1 MENVIE
7 GLEQPAKKELK
18 RISRREETNS
28 AIGSWSGYIYQGLC
42 GILVVLRMLKDNAEK
57 YKSYSLQL
65 DSYEDFSI
73 LDSDG
78 KIVSLHQCKS
88 DKNRKDYNDEFK
100 KMKLKID
107 SLISDGMIHDP
118 ATHKYYFHC
127 NREVE
132 IADCYNIIAY
142 QFETGKNYCEPGRIQ
157 ALLDAEVEEMKKAG
171 SDTHALRAALETIV
185 NGDVLDTQ
193 QEFFRASKKD
203 KLYVI
208 ARKKKIPFVSFLE
221 VLERSIMSYNP
232 GDFLL
237 QMKEAYIIGMEKL
250 ALEDGD
256 EKIIETI
263 RLFTKRLLELSNE
276 DMTKFIQRVNPKD
289 KVEDSYQCFHDI
301 TSTERL
307 NNLFYLI
314 TEIPLNAESL
324 DWITA
329 KSLQTPS
336 TLGSDMPVRK
346 ASTQIYKN
354 QANLDL
360 PWIYDWIVGNVDEH
374 VDNIEEAANVINK
387 TAEVSDSK
395 SIFNIKKVGIL
406 TKKEKKDG
414 TFD

>member
-1 MENVIE
+1 
-7 GLEQPAKKELK
+7 
-18 RISRREETNS
+18 
-28 AIGSWSGYIYQGLC
+28 
-42 GILVVLRMLKDNAEK
+42 
-57 YKSYSLQL
+57 
-65 DSYEDFSI
+65 
-73 LDSDG
+73 
-78 KIVSLHQCKS
+78 
-88 DKNRKDYNDEFK
+88 
-100 KMKLKID
+100 
-107 SLISDGMIHDP
+107 
-118 ATHKYYFHC
+118 
-127 NREVE
+127 
-132 IADCYNIIAY
+132 
-142 QFETGKNYCEPGRIQ
+142 
-157 ALLDAEVEEMKKAG
+157 MKKAG

-193 QEFFRASKKD
+193 QEFFKASKKD
-203 KLYVI
+203 KLYEI

-237 QMKEAYIIGMEKL
+237 QMKEAYIIGMEKR

-256 EKIIETI
+256 VKLLYTI

-301 TSTERL
+301 TSSERL
-307 NNLFYLI
+307 NHLFYLI
-314 TEIPLNAESL
+314 TEIPLNSESL

-336 TLGSDMPVRK
+336 TLGHDIPARK
-346 ASTQIYKN
+346 ASTLIYKN

-360 PWIYDWIVGNVDEH
+360 PWIYDWIVGDVDEH